1 MTSDT
6 TWVVA
11 ADGNVAR
18 FFTRV
23 RDGVPLIEID
33 KLTLTAASERQRH
46 GRETP
51 VHDGVNHGRQVRP
64 AHENVQN
71 TDELQFLRHIA
82 GRINLAVEEHAVG
95 RLVLCAP
102 PRALGVL
109 RDHLSAAARAFVVT
123 EIAKDLVRESVRDI
137 DERLKPVKA

>member
-1 MTSDT
+1 MTSET
-6 TWVVA
+6 TWVVV

-23 RDGVPLIEID
+23 REGVPLVEID
-33 KLTLTAASERQRH
+33 KLALTAASERQKH
-46 GRETP
+46 GRETL

-71 TDELQFLRHIA
+71 TDELHFLRHIA

-102 PRALGVL
+102 PRALGAL
-109 RDHLSAAARAFVVT
+109 RDHLTAPARALIVV
-123 EIAKDLVRESVRDI
+123 EIAKDLVREGLRDI
-137 DERLKPVKA
+137 DERLKPSKA